1 MPADETIHTTAPRRI
16 AILGT
21 GDAAT
26 GNAQTPAPIL
36 DAAGTG
42 FAPELVDVPGAVFPA
57 TPTARE
63 QSAHAYVAAG
73 LAAERAGYDALYIN
87 TVGDYGLKALREAAQ
102 VPVTGSGEGAIRQ
115 AGNQAFAI
123 VTIWPPALRFI
134 YDHVLTDTGAT
145 DRCRGIHYLSQ
156 DHDLDTLGEP
166 HDFVQE
172 MQSCSLTSMAR
183 IEAACRVAL
192 EQEGAELIVLGCT
205 CMQPVAAILQGEG
218 MPVIEPMVSGYRH
231 VEFLLA

>member
-1 MPADETIHTTAPRRI
+1 MHKNANHLPSRRI

-26 GNAQTPAPIL
+26 GNDQTPAPIL
-36 DAAGTG
+36 AAAGDG
-42 FAPELVDVPGAVFPA
+42 FRPELVDVPGAVFPG
-57 TPTARE
+57 TPAARE
-63 QSAHAYVAAG
+63 ASALAYVAAG

-87 TVGDYGLKALREAAQ
+87 TVGDYGLHALRDAAK

-115 AGNQAFAI
+115 AGDRAFSI

-134 YDHVLTDTGAT
+134 YDHVLNDADAT
-145 DRCRGIHYLSQ
+145 DQCRSIHHLSQ

-172 MQSCSLTSMAR
+172 MQACSITSMAR
-183 IEAACRVAL
+183 IEAACQVAL
-192 EQEGAELIVLGCT
+192 DQEGADIIVLGCT
-205 CMQPVAAILQGEG
+205 CMQPVAAILQAEG
-218 MPVIEPMVSGYRH
+218 IPIIEPMVSGYQNA
-231 VEFLLA
+231 EILLA